1 VVGCCNEVRN
11 GEVNFSFNIVL
22 IVDGVIVCRM
32 KGPIFF
38 DSFFKEHLGKEV
50 LVLLIENFIYNIVI

>member
-1 VVGCCNEVRN
+1 MRN